1 MRPISKIAITTCI
14 VSLMSMGSAQA
25 AEHVIK
31 MLNKSGNKQM
41 QFEPAFTMAAPG
53 DTIKFVSVDKGHSVE
68 SIADMWP
75 EGAKPVKGAISQD
88 VTMTVDKEGVYGVKC
103 TPHYLMGMVALI
115 EVGKPTNLDKAKAFK
130 APAAAAKRF
139 EELFAEVK

>member
-1 MRPISKIAITTCI
+1 MLRLTKIAITTCFAT
-14 VSLMSMGSAQA
+14 VMSMGSANA

-41 QFEPAFTMAAPG
+41 QFEPAFTTAVPG

-75 EGAKPVKGAISQD
+75 EGAKPVQGAISQD

-115 EVGKPTNLDKAKAFK
+115 EVGKPTNLEKAKAFK
-130 APAAAAKRF
+130 APAAPGKRF
-139 EELFAEVK
+139 EELFAQVK

>member
-1 MRPISKIAITTCI
+1 MPSLSKIAITAS
-14 VSLMSMGSAQA
+14 VLSLISVVPAQA

-31 MLNKSGNKQM
+31 MMNKSGNKQM

-53 DTIKFVSVDKGHSVE
+53 DTIKFVAADKGHSVE
-68 SIADMWP
+68 SIAEMWP
-75 EGAKPVKGAISQD
+75 EGAKPVKGSVSQD
-88 VTMTVDKEGVYGVKC
+88 VTMTVDKEGIYGVKC

-115 EVGKPTNLDKAKAFK
+115 EVGKPTNLEKAKAFK
-130 APAAAAKRF
+130 APAAPGKRF